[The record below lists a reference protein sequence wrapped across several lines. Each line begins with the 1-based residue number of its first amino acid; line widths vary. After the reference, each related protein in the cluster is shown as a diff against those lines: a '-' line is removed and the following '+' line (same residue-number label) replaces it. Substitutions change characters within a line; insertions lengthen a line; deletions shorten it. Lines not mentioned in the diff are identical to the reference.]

1 MENDNDNNND
11 TKFELVLHSENSN
24 MIEEFKKK
32 GNALLKKN
40 NFLNDLSEIMKD
52 KKFKVFY
59 EKYFNTMD
67 DIKTTVIYMKLYKLF
82 KDKYSDLSQ
91 KELEDNIN
99 VYLLHHV
106 MTNSDLRTKLI
117 ESTIAHLEDNRVP
130 IIPNNSKILNNK
142 KNLKY

>member
-11 TKFELVLHSENSN
+11 TKFDLVLHSENSN
-24 MIEEFKKK
+24 IIEEFKKK
-32 GNALLKKN
+32 GNTLLKKN

-142 KNLKY
+142 KRLKY

>member
-1 MENDNDNNND
+1 MENDNNND
-11 TKFELVLHSENSN
+11 TNFELVLHSENSN
-24 MIEEFKKK
+24 IIEEFKRK

-142 KNLKY
+142 KKLKY

>member
-1 MENDNDNNND
+1 MENDNNND
-11 TKFELVLHSENSN
+11 TKFDLVLHSENSN
-24 MIEEFKKK
+24 IIEEFKRK

>member
-1 MENDNDNNND
+1 MENDNDNND
-11 TKFELVLHSENSN
+11 TKFDLVLHSENSN

-32 GNALLKKN
+32 GNTLLKKN

-142 KNLKY
+142 KRLKY

>member
-11 TKFELVLHSENSN
+11 TKFDLVLHSENSN

-32 GNALLKKN
+32 GNTLLKKN

-130 IIPNNSKILNNK
+130 IIPINSKILNNK
-142 KNLKY
+142 KRLKY

>member
-11 TKFELVLHSENSN
+11 TKFDLVLHSENSN

-32 GNALLKKN
+32 GNTLLKKN

-142 KNLKY
+142 KRLKY

>member
-1 MENDNDNNND
+1 MENDNDNND
-11 TKFELVLHSENSN
+11 TKFDLVLHSENSN
-24 MIEEFKKK
+24 IIEEFKKK
-32 GNALLKKN
+32 GNTLLKKN

-142 KNLKY
+142 KRLKY

>member
-1 MENDNDNNND
+1 MENDNNND
-11 TKFELVLHSENSN
+11 KKFDLVLHSENSN
-24 MIEEFKKK
+24 IIEEFKRK

>member
-1 MENDNDNNND
+1 MENDNNND
-11 TKFELVLHSENSN
+11 TNFELVLHSENSN